1 MKDTPEIDQ
10 KRKGVIA
17 CKECCVV
24 SDPKY
29 QYEKVAEGINKGQY
43 VYSWG
48 TITLCDECMAQ
59 GWTDDPAEIVKALN
73 DDPNFSVGIKSPY
86 DK

>member
-1 MKDTPEIDQ
+1 MNNI
-10 KRKGVIA
+10 RKGTIA

-29 QYEKVAEGINKGQY
+29 QYEKVTDGINEGQY

-59 GWTDDPAEIVKALN
+59 SWITDPAEIVDALN
-73 DDPNFSVGIKSPY
+73 KDPAFKVGIESPY
-86 DK
+86 KED